1 MNKIKFFI
9 AVFLV
14 GAILIFFVNHFT
26 QNTSVNQEVFVS
38 DTLSKGAVD
47 TIVYWTAADITSI
60 ADAKQKELVLYGKE
74 LIAHT
79 AKYFGPKGTVKA
91 MSNGMNCQ
99 NCHLNA
105 GTKVFG
111 NNYGS
116 VASMYPKFR
125 PRSGSVE
132 NIYKRII

>member
-47 TIVYWTAADITSI
+47 TIVYWTAADITSV

-105 GTKVFG
+105 GKKKWG
-111 NNYGS
+111 NNL
-116 VASMYPKFR
+116 K
-125 PRSGSVE
+125 
-132 NIYKRII
+132 K